1 MSHVCAGVVSRGE
14 YDTSCT
20 SETETMNDNAVV
32 GSNSN
37 LNAHLAALLDRLGP
51 YFERF
56 VSTWT
61 PVQLAIILLAY
72 LLALLVSRWLTPP
85 LEERLR
91 RIHQQ
96 PRLTRALVLPLRR
109 LDWIIFAIL
118 LWCVSEV
125 LLDLTRLSRSYLIT
139 IAANLA
145 TAWII
150 ISIAARLIRNRSIGR
165 IVAIAAWTLAAL
177 NIIGLLPE
185 ALAFLD
191 KTGFTVGNFHISL
204 LVVGKALVLLA
215 VLLWLAA
222 IIGDFLEHRIK
233 HGLEI
238 SPTAQVL
245 LSKLVKGALIVG
257 ALLVVLLAT
266 DVDLTTLALFSGAI
280 GIGIGFGLQKV
291 ASNLISGI
299 IILID
304 RSIKPG
310 DVITVGETF
319 GWITSLKARYVSVV
333 TRDGVE
339 YLIPNETF
347 VSDRVINWSYS
358 DKAIR
363 LEIKFGVSYDSDP
376 HLVRKIAAQAVEKL
390 PRVIGRQPPI
400 CHIVGFGESSLDFV
414 LRFWIADP
422 EEGLTNI
429 RGGAYL
435 ALWDALK
442 KAGIGIPYPHRDVIL
457 HRAPPSPAT
466 NAP

>member
-1 MSHVCAGVVSRGE
+1 MTDDLVVSVNT
-14 YDTSCT
+14 DWST
-20 SETETMNDNAVV
+20 
-32 GSNSN
+32 
-37 LNAHLAALLDRLGP
+37 RLSAWFDSLSP
-51 YFERF
+51 YFERL
-56 VSTWT
+56 VTTWT

-72 LLALLVSRWLTPP
+72 LLAKLASHWLTPP
-85 LEERLR
+85 LEEQLR
-91 RIHQQ
+91 RIHRQ
-96 PRLTRALVLPLRR
+96 PRLVRALALLLRR

-118 LWCVSEV
+118 LWCASE
-125 LLDLTRLSRSYLIT
+125 LLSELTRLSRSYLLSVT
-139 IAANLA
+139 ANLA
-145 TAWII
+145 TAWVI
-150 ISIAARLIRNRSIGR
+150 ISIASRLVRNRSIGR
-165 IVAIAAWTLAAL
+165 IIAVAAWTLVAL
-177 NIIGLLPE
+177 NIIGFLPE
-185 ALAFLD
+185 TLAFLD
-191 KTGFTVGNFHISL
+191 RSAFAVGNFRVSL
-204 LVVGKALVLLA
+204 LMIGKALVLLA
-215 VLLWLAA
+215 VLLWLAGVV
-222 IIGDFLEHRIK
+222 GDFLEQRIR

-245 LSKLVKGALIVG
+245 LSKLVKGTLIVG

-266 DVDLTTLALFSGAI
+266 DIDLTTLALFSGAV

-319 GWITSLKARYVSVV
+319 GWITSLRARYVSVV

-339 YLIPNETF
+339 FLIPNETF
-347 VSDRVINWSYS
+347 VTDRVINWSHS

-363 LEIKFGVSYDSDP
+363 LEITFGVSYDSDP
-376 HLVRKIAAQAVEKL
+376 HKVRKIAAAAIEKL
-390 PRVIGRQPPI
+390 PRVIDRQPPI

-429 RGGAYL
+429 RGAAYL

-442 KAGIGIPYPHRDVIL
+442 ASGISIPYPHREVRL
-457 HRAPPSPAT
+457 HGAMLPPAPA
-466 NAP
+466 